1 MNKQRIVT
9 ITSVTKEAPGITTL
23 RFHDEIKVKPGQFY
37 MVWLPRVDEVPMS
50 VSYTS
55 VEKGITVKEVGEATR
70 ALGKLKI
77 RDQIGIRG
85 PYGNGYRI
93 PKGTVLVAGGGTGMA
108 SLLPAVEAIGDP
120 GRVDVLIGAKTAGE
134 VLLLDRARKA
144 SREVHVST
152 DDGSMGRKGTV
163 VDMVQ
168 EHLEMKHYDMVL
180 GCGPERML
188 SALLKA
194 CDEKSVK
201 CQLSLERYMK
211 CGAGLCGSCV
221 IDGIRVCREGPV
233 FSSAELR
240 KMKEFG
246 SSKRDECGCSVK
258 L

>member
-1 MNKQRIVT
+1 
-9 ITSVTKEAPGITTL
+9 
-23 RFHDEIKVKPGQFY
+23 
-37 MVWLPRVDEVPMS
+37 
-50 VSYTS
+50 
-55 VEKGITVKEVGEATR
+55 
-70 ALGKLKI
+70 
-77 RDQIGIRG
+77 
-85 PYGNGYRI
+85 
-93 PKGTVLVAGGGTGMA
+93 MA
-108 SLLPAVEAIGDP
+108 SLLPAAEAIGDP
-120 GRVDVLIGAKTAGE
+120 GRVDVLIGAKTASE

-144 SREVHVST
+144 SNEVHVST
-152 DDGSMGRKGTV
+152 DDGSMGKKGTV

-168 EHLEMKHYDMVL
+168 EHLEVKRYDMVL

-194 CDEKSVK
+194 CDKASVE

-246 SSKRDECGCSVK
+246 QQQEGRVRLLGQALKCSSGCMTSLTSSSKSASLTRPLISPSAFTLARIWATCSS
-258 L
+258 LALTLRSSRRFLM